1 MKIGF
6 IGLGNM
12 AGTICQG
19 LIKSDFID
27 SSEVYG
33 YDINSQQLMMFEQ
46 DFGIHVCSSEQDVVK
61 NCDYLVMGVKPNV
74 VESVISKIKSVIDQQ
89 VIVSIVAGY
98 GNDKY
103 EELLPGTHHL
113 TIMPNTPAKVLEGT
127 TLFEKDN
134 TLTAEELNYVQTMF
148 ESIGEVY
155 LIENYQMVAGGALS
169 GCGPAFV
176 YMFIEALADGAVRCG
191 MPRKQA
197 YIFAAQAVKGAA
209 SMVLETGEHPGVLKD
224 QVCSPAGTT
233 IAGVAALEETGF
245 RNAVLKGC
253 EAVYKKC
260 IEI

>member
-27 SSEVYG
+27 GSEVYG

-103 EELLPGTHHL
+103 EELCVEQNIEKYNIVEFGKK
-113 TIMPNTPAKVLEGT
+113 MPAYLNFSFHIPNK
-127 TLFEKDN
+127 
-134 TLTAEELNYVQTMF
+134 EL
-148 ESIGEVY
+148 
-155 LIENYQMVAGGALS
+155 
-169 GCGPAFV
+169 
-176 YMFIEALADGAVRCG
+176 
-191 MPRKQA
+191 
-197 YIFAAQAVKGAA
+197 
-209 SMVLETGEHPGVLKD
+209 
-224 QVCSPAGTT
+224 
-233 IAGVAALEETGF
+233 
-245 RNAVLKGC
+245 
-253 EAVYKKC
+253 
-260 IEI
+260 

>member
-27 SSEVYG
+27 GSEVYG

-103 EELLPGTHHL
+103 EELS
-113 TIMPNTPAKVLEGT
+113 
-127 TLFEKDN
+127 
-134 TLTAEELNYVQTMF
+134 ELVAGIEDLVNKIEDVTYIEQLNG
-148 ESIGEVY
+148 IKGEV
-155 LIENYQMVAGGALS
+155 
-169 GCGPAFV
+169 
-176 YMFIEALADGAVRCG
+176 
-191 MPRKQA
+191 QA
-197 YIFAAQAVKGAA
+197 ELDKVSEQ
-209 SMVLETGEHPGVLKD
+209 
-224 QVCSPAGTT
+224 
-233 IAGVAALEETGF
+233 LEEQQ
-245 RNAVLKGC
+245 
-253 EAVYKKC
+253 EAEDREMN
-260 IEI
+260 IEFERSRL

>member
-27 SSEVYG
+27 GSEVYG

-74 VESVISKIKSVIDQQ
+74 
-89 VIVSIVAGY
+89 VSIVAGY

-176 YMFIEALADGAVRCG
+176 YMFIEALADGAVLNG
-191 MPRKQA
+191 LPRDLA
-197 YIFAAQAVKGAA
+197 YKLASQTVLGSAKMVKE
-209 SMVLETGEHPGVLKD
+209 MQLHPGILKD
-224 QVCSPAGTT
+224 QVCSPGGIT
-233 IAGVAALEETGF
+233 IQGVKALEENNF
-245 RNAVLKGC
+245 RNAVM
-253 EAVYKKC
+253 EAIDRSKK
-260 IEI
+260 

>member
-1 MKIGF
+1 MKLGF

-19 LIKSDFID
+19 VIESGFIKGEDVCGF
-27 SSEVYG
+27 
-33 YDINSQQLMMFEQ
+33 DINQ
-46 DFGIHVCSSEQDVVK
+46 DKLTQMEKDYGIRVCTSERDLVK
-61 NCDYLVMGVKPNV
+61 HSDYVLMGVKPNV

-176 YMFIEALADGAVRCG
+176 YMFIEALADGAVLNG
-191 MPRKQA
+191 LPRDLA
-197 YIFAAQAVKGAA
+197 YKLASQTVLGSAKMVK
-209 SMVLETGEHPGVLKD
+209 ETQLHPGILKD
-224 QVCSPAGTT
+224 QVCSPGGIT
-233 IAGVAALEETGF
+233 IQGVKALEENNF
-245 RNAVLKGC
+245 RNAVM
-253 EAVYKKC
+253 EAIDCSKK
-260 IEI
+260 